1 MLKESGIVI
10 EVFDQFAIVQTERTS
25 YCGQCTANKGC
36 GTASLSSVL
45 GQKYTRIKV
54 INHGFVKVGDK
65 VVIGLEEQALLKSS
79 VVLYLLPLLSLFV
92 FALGY
97 EMLVTIGEWP
107 HYEPLTILA
116 GILGLFIGLN
126 LAKRIIRQFSKE
138 TKLKPVML
146 QME

>member
-1 MLKESGIVI
+1 MLLESGIVI
-10 EVFDQFAIVQTERTS
+10 EIFDQFAIVQTERTS
-25 YCGQCTANKGC
+25 YCSQCAANKGC

-45 GQKYTRIKV
+45 GQKYTQIKV
-54 INHGFVKVGDK
+54 INHGGVKVGDK

-107 HYEPLTILA
+107 RYEPLTILA

-146 QME
+146 QTK